1 VERHKQ
7 HAEDN
12 SKNSEQTHLGEY
24 RLDELL
30 ANSLKEAFQ
39 LDKED
44 QIWLAAF
51 EVRVQRAILM
61 FHVGERCDTD
71 EFVQKLTIS

>member
-1 VERHKQ
+1 MHRHKLQ
-7 HAEDN
+7 AEDN
-12 SKNSEQTHLGEY
+12 SKNSEQTHLVEY

-44 QIWLAAF
+44 QIWLDGPVI
-51 EVRVQRAILM
+51 E
-61 FHVGERCDTD
+61 
-71 EFVQKLTIS
+71 K

>member
-1 VERHKQ
+1 MERHKQ

-12 SKNSEQTHLGEY
+12 SKNSEQTHLVEY

-44 QIWLAAF
+44 QIWLDGPVI
-51 EVRVQRAILM
+51 E
-61 FHVGERCDTD
+61 
-71 EFVQKLTIS
+71 K